1 MDGYDALGED
11 VSTPSVGS
19 SRLLVIRTSSACR
32 CEARGHRPEDAVELG
47 GALAKAPSTIDVS
60 GLESELA
67 AYENEPA
74 VQSLRDLAAQWAG
87 GAAGVAA
94 DAVADLLDRFLAVEE
109 KFVGRA
115 DEDAATREL
124 IKASSK
130 KDAADVLLAHGKLKA
145 RSALAR
151 ALVAAVPR
159 VQALSGR
166 ATDEERARLERDLD
180 RVAALEAAGRA
191 TLLFH

>member
-1 MDGYDALGED
+1 M
-11 VSTPSVGS
+11 PSVGS
-19 SRLLVIRTSSACR
+19 SKLLVTRTCFRLQVREVAGAIGQKMPA
-32 CEARGHRPEDAVELG
+32 ELDA
-47 GALAKAPSTIDVS
+47 ALAKVASSIDVA

-130 KDAADVLLAHGKLKA
+130 KDAADVLLAPRQAQGEIRL
-145 RSALAR
+145 SAGVSGCR
-151 ALVAAVPR
+151 ASSPSFIR
-159 VQALSGR
+159 ESYR
-166 ATDEERARLERDLD
+166 RRKS
-180 RVAALEAAGRA
+180 
-191 TLLFH
+191 